1 MALSP
6 RRGKRATGTLLY
18 RGYSATPRP
27 VSRRG
32 GDYGARPI
40 ACRLPGTTAPHRR
53 STVRGSS
60 VVGRQ
65 FSLLC
70 RSVRIAVA
78 FVDSVASN
86 DVAVFA
92 PSASVSFYC
101 YYFWSVIILV
111 SVFSVLPSK
120 KFSVPNQVWFLVR
133 LQKFTRIYYNIHKCA
148 FDFFFLL
155 SKIVVIVGT
164 KPNRGD
170 IK

>member
-27 VSRRG
+27 VSRRLRSPS
-32 GDYGARPI
+32 D
-40 ACRLPGTTAPHRR
+40 RLPAARHNGISPPQHRSWLASRRPSVQFVVSFSAHRR
-53 STVRGSS
+53 RIRWFCCVQR
-60 VVGRQ
+60 RRRLRAQ
-65 FSLLC
+65 CECFILLLLFLI
-70 RSVRIAVA
+70 R
-78 FVDSVASN
+78 D
-86 DVAVFA
+86 
-92 PSASVSFYC
+92 Y
-101 YYFWSVIILV
+101 LV
-111 SVFSVLPSK
+111 SILSVLPSK

-133 LQKFTRIYYNIHKCA
+133 LQKFTRIYYKYTRVCV
-148 FDFFFLL
+148 FLL